1 MVTDATT
8 NYTINRNCCQFLTL
22 GSYNMIRT
30 NFRIITKINQ
40 GSSSLFVEVGICVL
54 FIKVNISKNKK
65 TQKVKKLTF

>member
-8 NYTINRNCCQFLTL
+8 NYTINQNCCQFLTL
-22 GSYNMIRT
+22 GSFECIRRT
-30 NFRIITKINQ
+30 FRIITKINQ

-54 FIKVNISKNKK
+54 FINSNISKNKK